1 MTDDSSEDELG
12 EAVQSQGDRR
22 LQTAES
28 SRTRVD
34 GMSISRSELVS
45 TRLFRTH
52 DASSSGGE
60 STIDEDDTKPIF
72 WLNKTRKQEQQTATR
87 KRRYSLDEAINAG
100 HTAQSS
106 SQGDIRRKSGVVIA
120 KKRRRQHDI
129 V

>member
-1 MTDDSSEDELG
+1 MTDDSSEDELE

-34 GMSISRSELVS
+34 GMSTSRSGLVS

-52 DASSSGGE
+52 GASSGGE
-60 STIDEDDTKPIF
+60 SAMSEDDTKPIF
-72 WLNKTRKQEQQTATR
+72 WFNKTRKQEQQTATR
-87 KRRYSLDEAINAG
+87 KRRYSLDEAIKAG
-100 HTAQSS
+100 HTAQPS